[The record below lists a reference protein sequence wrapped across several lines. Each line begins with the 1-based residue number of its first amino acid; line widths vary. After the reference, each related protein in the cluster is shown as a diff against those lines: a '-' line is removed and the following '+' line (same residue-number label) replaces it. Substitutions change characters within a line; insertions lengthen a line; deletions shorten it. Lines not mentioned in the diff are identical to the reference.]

1 MTARQFIRGQLPK
14 PTVSATAGYGGGGQ
28 KNNREAGGL
37 LLSDRSVWRA
47 WLNDSRPVGEPSSVE
62 TKRYA
67 HGKFN
72 DR

>member
-1 MTARQFIRGQLPK
+1 MVGAGRKIIERQ
-14 PTVSATAGYGGGGQ
+14 V
-28 KNNREAGGL
+28 GL